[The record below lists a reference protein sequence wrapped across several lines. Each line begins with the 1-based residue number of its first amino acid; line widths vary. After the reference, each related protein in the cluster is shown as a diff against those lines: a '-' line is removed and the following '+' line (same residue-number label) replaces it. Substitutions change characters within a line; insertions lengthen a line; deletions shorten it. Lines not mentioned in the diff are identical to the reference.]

1 MLINYFTYKNPKNWN
16 QYFLRLLTRLIY
28 LHNAQHSN
36 YYEIDKKV
44 IVKEEHK
51 NIFYTLNENEHLID
65 KKYLVDIFSLKEIFS
80 EMDYTL
86 LREKVKSKYIEN
98 FYFFLTEN
106 ISIINS
112 VLQILSENIISF
124 KPVFEDSKYPI
135 YRQTKL
141 KFQKKY
147 ESYFDLLSN
156 LLSSQFI
163 VYEDYKEIE
172 LLNLFLSFAFPE
184 YSIVKTDTNY
194 IAVIIANNV
203 IQVKPVPKVE
213 TLKKTN
219 FILFLVPSFEKECGV
234 SEYHLQ
240 ERKSLSDYFEQ
251 PPVVLT
257 YKKIQDIMLYTDK
270 LYIHHEI
277 NLFDNTLL
285 AENIFTDLENYIKSN
300 PYVIFN
306 IFIHYAPPF
315 AIMDQNFRTQTLGRI
330 LKNDN
335 VQPIVFTDFQKN
347 NLTYSARRPII
358 QEHGFYQF
366 KNFELDLDFNKKNT
380 IVFFGFNSNYKN
392 LNQEFII
399 KILKETSYNLRFI
412 GKGTN
417 IFQTLANNNFPKSR
431 IQIYDSFYSENDIL
445 DMLKTDVLCGVFNG
459 TETSSIVSGAYRFFI
474 STGIPVIAKNS
485 SQYTSIKSVNSE
497 YPFYDN
503 YDNLINYLNSITE
516 KTFLGFV
523 ETAKVLVEKYP
534 ISKQFYDTYQKT

>member
-184 YSIVKTDTNY
+184 YSIVKTDSNY

-412 GKGTN
+412 GKLL
-417 IFQTLANNNFPKSR
+417 FAN
-431 IQIYDSFYSENDIL
+431 
-445 DMLKTDVLCGVFNG
+445 V
-459 TETSSIVSGAYRFFI
+459 
-474 STGIPVIAKNS
+474 
-485 SQYTSIKSVNSE
+485 
-497 YPFYDN
+497 
-503 YDNLINYLNSITE
+503 
-516 KTFLGFV
+516 
-523 ETAKVLVEKYP
+523 
-534 ISKQFYDTYQKT
+534 